1 MLYLFLLQI
10 LSYTASPATVA
21 LINAQS
27 NDNEFATTDWCPT
40 NLGGTCAASN
50 PITRTQDESFTGHWL
65 TNEPYAC
72 THIDYSN
79 GPEQWTA
86 QFADGEKYVT

>member
-10 LSYTASPATVA
+10 LCYTASSSTLA

-27 NDNEFATTDWCPT
+27 NDNNAATTDYCT
-40 NLGGTCAASN
+40 TRGFECAASN
-50 PITRTQDESFTGHWL
+50 PITRTQDESETGHWL